1 MAEPTLGVSAG
12 FAFVSAIIYVYVGVR
27 FGRRQVSG
35 ESKMAA
41 RMFALFWLGLAATTA
56 SGGILSLTGALGDP
70 NLGVVSAAT
79 YMNVVVISAALMGL
93 LYYLVYL
100 YTGRKEILMPL
111 VALYSTLG
119 VTLALYIASSNPT
132 GVLVSRWSVG
142 LTYARPLTG
151 PFVLIVV
158 GLLILPQLI
167 AALVYFRLYFRLHDP
182 TQRFR
187 VAVVS
192 WSLILWFGIGLLAGG
207 AGLSRF
213 DWWQVASRGL
223 GLGAALAILTAYY
236 PPRWV
241 KDRFGLTT
249 VLDQAVKGGHDP

>member
-1 MAEPTLGVSAG
+1 MAEPTLGVSAA
-12 FAFVSAIIYVYVGVR
+12 FAFVAAMIYAYVGVR
-27 FGRRQVSG
+27 FGGRQVSG

-41 RMFALFWLGLAATTA
+41 RMFALWWLALAVTTA
-56 SGGILSLTGALGDP
+56 IGGMLSLTGALGDP

-79 YMNVVVISAALMGL
+79 YVTVVVISTALMGL

-100 YTGRKEILMPL
+100 YTGRKEILLPL
-111 VALYSTLG
+111 VAFYSTVG
-119 VTLALYIASSNPT
+119 ITLALYIASSNPT

-151 PFVLIVV
+151 PFVIIVV
-158 GLLILPQLI
+158 ALLILPQII
-167 AALVYFRLYFRLHDP
+167 AALMYFRLYFKLHDP

-187 VAVVS
+187 IAVVS

-213 DWWQVASRGL
+213 DWWQVASRLL
-223 GLGAALAILTAYY
+223 GLGAALAILTAYF

-241 KDRFGLTT
+241 RDRLGVTT
-249 VLDQAVKGGHDP
+249 VLEQAVKGGHDQ